1 MIQTF
6 SFIVFGHMN
15 NVINVPR
22 RVQKS
27 SSLVALFASSSFFL
41 FYKENRNSNLPSLI
55 VVCIYIH
62 IQFIVKIQIHSTLF
76 KHLSLFQL
84 QRNYF
89 VQAF

>member
-15 NVINVPR
+15 NVINVPC

-41 FYKENRNSNLPSLI
+41 FYKENRSSNLPSLI
-55 VVCIYIH
+55 VVCICLCVYIYTYT
-62 IQFIVKIQIHSTLF
+62 IHS
-76 KHLSLFQL
+76 
-84 QRNYF
+84 
-89 VQAF
+89 